1 MRREVEWIRD
11 ALDAANRIHG
21 YTDAMDLETYRND
34 RRTQDAVER
43 CFLNI
48 TETVVRLRRHAPDL
62 AQRIPNLRGIAGFRN
77 LLVHEY
83 HRIQPER
90 IWDYILDDLPNLQLT
105 LESLLAQAQ
114 PDGSPTARAAISSG
128 SKPDEEE
135 NWSIIADPF
144 RPPSPF
150 DPD

>member
-1 MRREVEWIRD
+1 MRREAEWIRD
-11 ALDAANRIHG
+11 ALDAADRILE

-62 AQRIPNLRGIAGFRN
+62 AQRIPGLRGIAGFRN

-90 IWDYILDDLPNLQLT
+90 IWDYILDDLPELQVT
-105 LESLLAQAQ
+105 LQSLLAQAE
-114 PDGSPTARAAISSG
+114 PDSSQTADSSG
-128 SKPDEEE
+128 GKPDDPDKGSR
-135 NWSIIADPF
+135 SIIPDPF
-144 RPPSPF
+144 RTPSPF
-150 DPD
+150 DTD